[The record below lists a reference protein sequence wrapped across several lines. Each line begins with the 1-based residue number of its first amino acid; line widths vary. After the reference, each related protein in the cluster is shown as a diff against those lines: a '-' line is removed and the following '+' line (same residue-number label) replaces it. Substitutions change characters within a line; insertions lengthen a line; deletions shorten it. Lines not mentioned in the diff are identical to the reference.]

1 MKKCKSCQK
10 EIDKKASKCPYCQTD
25 QRNWFAKHPILTVL
39 LVLFVLG
46 IFVAV
51 SGNKGTSTTKS
62 TTSKTEA
69 EPTKVEVLKVDALA
83 FVTEFDK
90 NQLKAEE
97 TYKGKAVEL
106 TAVIKNISEDIV
118 GSPYLSLEAVGN
130 KMFGTSIK
138 CVFKD
143 KSALTSVENENTV
156 TVQGTV
162 ANQSLG
168 IIQLDDCS
176 FVK

>member
-10 EIDKKASKCPYCQTD
+10 EIDKKASKCPFCQTD
-25 QRNWFAKHPILTVL
+25 QRNWFAKHPILTVFL
-39 LVLFVLG
+39 ALFILG
-46 IFVAV
+46 IFGAS
-51 SGNKGTSTTKS
+51 SGSKGTSTKS
-62 TTSKTEA
+62 TTNKTVA
-69 EPTKVEVLKVDALA
+69 EPTKVEALEVDALS

-97 TYKGKAVEL
+97 TYKGKVVKLSA
-106 TAVIKNISEDIV
+106 TIKNISEDIV
-118 GSPYLSLEAVGN
+118 GSPYLSLEPVGN

-143 KSALTSVENENTV
+143 QSALTSVENGISV

-162 ANQSLG
+162 ASQSLG
-168 IIQLDDCS
+168 IIQLNDCS
-176 FVK
+176 FIQ